1 MPVYDPMQ
9 GYLPTYT
16 PADPT
21 TGGALPS
28 LPFGPAGGAAPPP
41 VVPPVT
47 GGGGDGG
54 GGGAATRDERISR
67 VMRMLR
73 DPVYRA
79 LIERELGT
87 RDWRDRSG
95 PGRERG

>member
-1 MPVYDPMQ
+1 MPVYDPTQ

-16 PADPT
+16 PASQT
-21 TGGALPS
+21 TGGTLPS
-28 LPFGPAGGAAPPP
+28 LPFGQGGTGSPP

-47 GGGGDGG
+47 GGGG
-54 GGGAATRDERISR
+54 GGGAGAGAGRGGTRDERISR

-79 LIERELGT
+79 LLERELGL
-87 RDWRDRSG
+87 
-95 PGRERG
+95 REPERRAGLNR